1 MNGRTISA
9 TRIIVNKTF
18 TTKPLIYQDIS
29 GKTCPIFNIC
39 KLEKGG
45 LYAADCREHLQSNK
59 KGMAI
64 KGIASSTMD
73 HVNRRCSYLF
83 FSGFCIRDF

>member
-18 TTKPLIYQDIS
+18 TTKPLIHQDIS
-29 GKTCPIFNIC
+29 VKTCPIFSLCNV
-39 KLEKGG
+39 EKGG
-45 LYAADCREHLQSNK
+45 LYNAHCREHLQSNK
-59 KGMAI
+59 KGMVI
-64 KGIASSTMD
+64 KGVASSTMD
-73 HVNRRCSYLF
+73 HAIRRCSYLF